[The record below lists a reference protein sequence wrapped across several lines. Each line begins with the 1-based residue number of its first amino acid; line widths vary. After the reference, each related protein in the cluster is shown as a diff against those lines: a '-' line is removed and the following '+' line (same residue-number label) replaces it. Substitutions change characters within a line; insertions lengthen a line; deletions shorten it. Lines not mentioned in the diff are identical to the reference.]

1 MFNVFLE
8 NYSDTS
14 SLAIAS
20 INLLQFEKRLKNN
33 PFVRQ
38 AEVSSDMNGNIFVN
52 IVQKQPLLRIINNN
66 GVSYYLDEKGNKMP
80 VSGNFT
86 ARVPVVTGA
95 VESGIDKQTDSLLLK
110 QLFETITFIRNDD
123 FLWSLSEQLH
133 INSKGDTELV
143 PKLGNFIF
151 LLGDLENLKA
161 KFQRLKIFYN
171 EVITNDEV
179 NQCLLINLK
188 FDNQIICTLKNQNL

>member
-1 MFNVFLE
+1 GSVAAIVGFCMVMMAANEHQAAKPFRNLQVSIDNSTGLFFVNDEDVFNVFLE

-20 INLLQFEKRLKNN
+20 INLLQFEKRLKSN
-33 PFVRQ
+33 PFVRN
-38 AEVSSDMNGNIFVN
+38 AEVSSNMNGNIFVN

-95 VESGIDKQTDSLLLK
+95 VESGI
-110 QLFETITFIRNDD
+110 
-123 FLWSLSEQLH
+123 
-133 INSKGDTELV
+133 
-143 PKLGNFIF
+143 
-151 LLGDLENLKA
+151 
-161 KFQRLKIFYN
+161 
-171 EVITNDEV
+171 
-179 NQCLLINLK
+179 
-188 FDNQIICTLKNQNL
+188 